1 MTIAEGGANA
11 ISVERAVFPA
21 GFRGTWHTHP
31 AAQLI
36 YPSRGVMI
44 LETAAGCW
52 VVPPQQ
58 ACWLPSDEDHRV
70 QTSAGFEML
79 SVYCRGSVLRRL
91 PVAPGVVAVSGL
103 LRECIFALEKDVQR
117 SRRVSL
123 AILFSQEVSVEIAPA
138 LFVPQ
143 LRSSRLRKIEAALSR
158 EPGNDKPLSEWAND
172 LGASSRTLARAFERE
187 ANMTFTAYRKQT
199 RLRAALVRLAEG
211 ESVTNIA
218 LDLSFGSASN
228 FIRMFRQATGFTPG
242 KYFQSSPERDRR

>member
-1 MTIAEGGANA
+1 MTIAEGGADA
-11 ISVERAVFPA
+11 LSVDRSVFPA
-21 GFRGTWHTHP
+21 GFRGTWHVHP

-58 ACWLPSDEDHRV
+58 ACWLPSNENHRV

-91 PVAPGVVAVSGL
+91 PEAPGVVAVSGL
-103 LRECIFALEKDVQR
+103 LRECIFALEKAAPR

-123 AILFSQEVSVEIAPA
+123 TLLFSQEVSVEIAPS

-158 EPGNDKPLSEWAND
+158 EPGNDKPLSEWASE

-187 ANMTFTAYRKQT
+187 ANMTFTDYRRQA

-211 ESVTNIA
+211 EPITNIA

-228 FIRMFRQATGFTPG
+228 FIRMFRQATGVTPG
-242 KYFQSSPERDRR
+242 KYFQSQSKRR